1 MFGRLVLLL
10 LVAAPAPDLPQNG
23 RVTPQLEATL
33 AGLPTRPGVYLMRDA
48 RGTVLYVGKA
58 QNLRSRV
65 RSYWQ
70 RQATSGGSVAGAAGP
85 GDVHR
90 IREVIDK
97 VADLEYT
104 LTDSVSEAL
113 LLEANLI
120 KRYQP
125 RFNVRLKDDKSYPYI
140 RITLGDDFPRIE
152 RTRKLHNDGS
162 RYFGPYA
169 SASSVDEA
177 MNLIRRLFPFRTC
190 TIDIREGERALRRP
204 CLLYHIKRCQ
214 GPCIEAV
221 SKEAYRADVAQ
232 VELFLEGRQ
241 ETLVR
246 ELRREMEAA
255 SGRTD
260 YERAAAM
267 RDKVRAI
274 ERTMEDQKMAAFAR
288 TELDVLG
295 LARSGNQAAVQVF
308 AVRAGK
314 LVGRDVYVLEAP
326 GGATDDETL
335 AGVRAPVLRPL
346 DVDPPG
352 DPGPAPPGR
361 GRRPGG
367 VPRRPPRAPSA
378 AARPRARR
386 EAAPGRPGGPQRSRP
401 PGAGAGTLARRRRQ
415 DAGRPRGA
423 GRGPRAGR
431 AAAADRVLRHLDDF
445 QGSETVGSMVVFEDG
460 RPRTGAYRRF
470 RIKDVAGQDDF
481 ASHAEMLRRRLYRGK
496 AGEEG
501 SAEEQRWALPDLI
514 VVDGGKG
521 QLAADVAVLR
531 ELGLD
536 EIPIAGLA
544 KEREELFLP
553 GRPDPVILPPTSSAL
568 YLVQRIRDEAHRF
581 ADHLPPRPAP
591 AGRGEERLRRPARR
605 RPEAQARAAASL
617 RLGQARPRG
626 AGRAGRRR
634 AGHRAGAGGADQG
647 DARGV
652 YRAGPAPQACQR
664 AGPVVPVTSRP
675 MRRDRPILILV
686 SSACSPSSSTS
697 SPV

>member
-1 MFGRLVLLL
+1 M
-10 LVAAPAPDLPQNG
+10 
-23 RVTPQLEATL
+23 TPQLEATL

-58 QNLRSRV
+58 QNLRARV

-70 RQATSGGSVAGAAGP
+70 KQATGGGP
-85 GDVHR
+85 GEVHR
-90 IREVIDK
+90 IREAIDR

-120 KRYQP
+120 KRFQP

-140 RITLGDDFPRIE
+140 RITLGEAFPRIE
-152 RTRKLHNDGS
+152 RTRKLVSDGS

-221 SKEAYRADVAQ
+221 DREAYRSDIAQ

-255 SGRTD
+255 SGRTE
-260 YERAAAM
+260 YERAAAL
-267 RDKVRAI
+267 RDKVRSI

-288 TELDVLG
+288 TELDALG
-295 LARSGNQAAVQVF
+295 LARSGAQAAVQVF

-314 LVGRDVYVLEAP
+314 LIGRDVYLLETPAEAGDDEALAAFVLQYYSRSTSVPPTVLVPALPAEPADLEAFLADRRGHNVGLHVP
-326 GGATDDETL
+326 ERGEKRRLVDLAARNAADYLAREQARWLADEGKTL
-335 AGVRAPVLRPL
+335 VALEELAAALGLA
-346 DVDPPG
+346 
-352 DPGPAPPGR
+352 APPLRIECYDISTIQGR
-361 GRRPGG
+361 
-367 VPRRPPRAPSA
+367 
-378 AARPRARR
+378 
-386 EAAPGRPGGPQRSRP
+386 
-401 PGAGAGTLARRRRQ
+401 
-415 DAGRPRGA
+415 
-423 GRGPRAGR
+423 
-431 AAAADRVLRHLDDF
+431 
-445 QGSETVGSMVVFEDG
+445 ETVGSMVVFEDG
-460 RPRTGAYRRF
+460 KPRTGAYRRF
-470 RIKDVAGQDDF
+470 RIKGVPGQDDF
-481 ASHAEMLRRRLYRGK
+481 ASHAEMLRRRLYRTK

-501 SAEEQRWALPDLI
+501 SAEELRWALPDLI

-521 QLAADVAVLR
+521 QLAADVAVL
-531 ELGLD
+531 EDLGLA

-553 GRPDPVILPPTSSAL
+553 GRPDPVVLPPTSSAL

-581 ADHLPPRPAP
+581 AITYHRD
-591 AGRGEERLRRPARR
+591 LRRKAAVRSAFDDLPGVGPARR
-605 RPEAQARAAASL
+605 RALLRTFGSAKRVREAPLEQVAAVP
-617 RLGQARPRG
+617 GI
-626 AGRAGRRR
+626 
-634 AGHRAGAGGADQG
+634 
-647 DARGV
+647 
-652 YRAGPAPQACQR
+652 
-664 AGPVVPVTSRP
+664 GPVLAAR
-675 MRRDRPILILV
+675 IKAHLE
-686 SSACSPSSSTS
+686 AG
-697 SPV
+697 